1 MNAYSPIL
9 ALLAAPA
16 LVTAAC
22 AAEAPGALAGYLPS
36 DGSLIQGAA
45 VRAIVDPEL
54 APINRMIVEAF
65 NKLPEEK
72 KAELIKGFDA
82 NKAMPY
88 DEALFGDKAAYDKY
102 IEIWKKTRLVPLGGV
117 AMGLLSSGTP
127 NIWHVHS
134 VTLDA
139 SGRTL
144 PLTISALKY
153 DAAKN
158 VWISNNGELTAT
170 PFAADDTFSFGA
182 QSGTEWNYEHKDSLS
197 ALRETVRVTKTTDGS
212 AVYVYYRF
220 AENSAISGMNIA
232 QGEYMLRFP
241 IVSESAGLSRP
252 GQK

>member
-1 MNAYSPIL
+1 MKAFSPL
-9 ALLAAPA
+9 FALLAAPA
-16 LVTAAC
+16 LISTTFAAD
-22 AAEAPGALAGYLPS
+22 APGALVGYLPY

-45 VRAIVDPEL
+45 VRTLVDPTL
-54 APINRMIVEAF
+54 APFNKMVVENF

-88 DEALFGDKAAYDKY
+88 DEAVFGNKETYDQY
-102 IEIWKKTRLVPLGGV
+102 MEAWKKTKLVPVSGV
-117 AMGLLSSGTP
+117 ALGLLSSGTQGL
-127 NIWHVHS
+127 WHLHS
-134 VTLDA
+134 VTIDA
-139 SGRTL
+139 AGRAL

-153 DAAKN
+153 NATKN

-170 PFAADDTFSFGA
+170 PWSADDSFSFGA
-182 QSGTEWNYEHKDSLS
+182 QSGTEWNYEHADSLS
-197 ALRETVRVTKTTDGS
+197 RLKETVRVTKTTDGE

-220 AENSAISGMNIA
+220 TENSAISGMTIA

-241 IVSESAGLSRP
+241 IVSASAGLSKP

>member
-1 MNAYSPIL
+1 MKAYTSLL
-9 ALLAAPA
+9 ALLATPVLVAPA
-16 LVTAAC
+16 L

-45 VRAIVDPEL
+45 VRAVLDPALAPLNKKIVD
-54 APINRMIVEAF
+54 NF

-88 DEALFGDKAAYDKY
+88 DEALFGDKEEYDKY
-102 IEIWKKTRLVPLGGV
+102 IAIWKKTTIVPVSGV

-127 NIWHVHS
+127 GVWHVHS
-134 VTLDA
+134 VTMDA
-139 SGRTL
+139 AGHTL

-153 DAAKN
+153 DATKN

-170 PFAADDTFSFGA
+170 PYSADDTFTFGA
-182 QSGTEWNYEHKDSLS
+182 QSGSEWNYDHADSLS
-197 ALRETVRVTKTTDGS
+197 RLKETVRVTKTTDGS

-220 AENSAISGMNIA
+220 AEASAISGMTIA

-241 IVSESAGLSRP
+241 IVSASAGLSKP